1 MLHFR
6 GIMPLPM
13 LFSLLIGI
21 AVGFVL
27 AIPPGPIGVSVI
39 KIALN
44 NDKKGGILIGIG
56 ASLMD
61 VFYCLIA
68 MLFTTAVFGSLQYF
82 FDTYPFAMLLF
93 QGFCVAAMFIFGL
106 LQFKTPKYSSESSD
120 MANNAA
126 ISPLKRIM
134 DRLKQ
139 GGPFFL
145 GIAIA
150 LANIANPTFLP
161 SLAYTCMFVQ
171 HSNMIAI
178 SSLDSILFS
187 LGFGIGNFAW
197 MYLLL
202 RLLLHFK
209 ARFSAEFTLRIQRF
223 AGLTMI
229 GVGTYLG
236 YRVILFTKWP
246 EILRFIF

>member
-1 MLHFR
+1 M
-6 GIMPLPM
+6 I
-13 LFSLLIGI
+13 
-21 AVGFVL
+21 
-27 AIPPGPIGVSVI
+27 
-39 KIALN
+39 
-44 NDKKGGILIGIG
+44 
-56 ASLMD
+56 
-61 VFYCLIA
+61 YCLLA
-68 MLFTTAVFGSLQYF
+68 MLFTTAVFGSLQNF

-93 QGFCVAAMFIFGL
+93 QGVCIATMLIFGL
-106 LQFKTPKYSSESSD
+106 LQFKTPKYSSNSSD
-120 MANNAA
+120 MANSIDN
-126 ISPLKRIM
+126 SPLKRIM
-134 DRLKQ
+134 ERLKQ

-150 LANIANPTFLP
+150 LANMANPTFLP

-187 LGFGIGNFAW
+187 FGFGIGNFAW

-209 ARFSAEFTLRIQRF
+209 ARFSAEFTMRIQRF

-246 EILRFIF
+246 EILRLLF

>member
-1 MLHFR
+1 
-6 GIMPLPM
+6 MPM
-13 LFSLLIGI
+13 IISLLIGI

-27 AIPPGPIGVSVI
+27 AIPPGPVGVSVI
-39 KIALN
+39 RIALN
-44 NDKKGGILIGIG
+44 NDKRGGILISIG

-61 VFYCLIA
+61 VLYCLLA
-68 MLFTTAVFGSLQYF
+68 MLFTTAVFGSVQYF
-82 FDTYPFAMLLF
+82 FDEYPFAMLVF
-93 QGFCVAAMFIFGL
+93 QGCCVAAMLIFGL
-106 LQFKTPKYSSESSD
+106 LQFRTPKFISQTPE
-120 MANNAA
+120 MANKVT
-126 ISPLKRIM
+126 ISPLKRLM
-134 DRLKQ
+134 ERLKH

-171 HSNMIAI
+171 HSNMIAV
-178 SSLDSILFS
+178 SSLDSILYS
-187 LGFGIGNFAW
+187 IGFGIGNFAW
-197 MYLLL
+197 MYILL
-202 RLLLHFK
+202 RVLLHFK

>member
-1 MLHFR
+1 MLVT
-6 GIMPLPM
+6 
-13 LFSLLIGI
+13 LLIGI

-44 NDKKGGILIGIG
+44 NDKRGGILIGIG

-61 VFYCLIA
+61 MIYCLIA
-68 MLFTTAVFGSLQYF
+68 MLFTTAVFGSLQNF

-93 QGFCVAAMFIFGL
+93 QGICIAAMLIFGL
-106 LQFKTPKYSSESSD
+106 LQFKTPKYSSNSSD
-120 MANNAA
+120 MAISIDN
-126 ISPLKRIM
+126 SPLKRIM
-134 DRLKQ
+134 ERLKQ

-150 LANIANPTFLP
+150 LANMANPTFLP

-197 MYLLL
+197 MYLL
-202 RLLLHFK
+202 
-209 ARFSAEFTLRIQRF
+209 
-223 AGLTMI
+223 
-229 GVGTYLG
+229 
-236 YRVILFTKWP
+236 
-246 EILRFIF
+246 

>member
-1 MLHFR
+1 MSYVF
-6 GIMPLPM
+6 LPM
-13 LFSLLIGI
+13 IISLLIGI

-27 AIPPGPIGVSVI
+27 AIPPGPVGVSVI
-39 KIALN
+39 RIALN
-44 NDKKGGILIGIG
+44 NDNRSGILISIG

-61 VFYCLIA
+61 FFYCLLA
-68 MLFTTAVFGSLQYF
+68 MLFTTAVFGSVQYF
-82 FDTYPFAMLLF
+82 FDEYPFAMLLF
-93 QGFCVAAMFIFGL
+93 QGCCVAAMLMFGL
-106 LQFKTPKYSSESSD
+106 LQFRTPKFSSQTPE
-120 MANNAA
+120 MANKATV
-126 ISPLKRIM
+126 SPLKRLM
-134 DRLKQ
+134 ERSKN

-171 HSNMIAI
+171 HSNMIAV
-178 SSLDSILFS
+178 SPLDSVLYSI
-187 LGFGIGNFAW
+187 GFGIGNFAW
-197 MYLLL
+197 MYILL
-202 RLLLHFK
+202 RVLLHFK
-209 ARFSAEFTLRIQRF
+209 TRLSAEYTMRIQRF

>member
-1 MLHFR
+1 MLVT
-6 GIMPLPM
+6 
-13 LFSLLIGI
+13 LLIGI

-44 NDKKGGILIGIG
+44 NDKRGGILIGIG

-61 VFYCLIA
+61 MIYCLIA

-93 QGFCVAAMFIFGL
+93 QGFCIAAMLIFGL
-106 LQFKTPKYSSESSD
+106 LQFKTPKFSSTSPDLEK
-120 MANNAA
+120 NIGN
-126 ISPLKRIM
+126 SPLKRIM
-134 DRLKQ
+134 ERLKQ

-171 HSNMIAI
+171 HSNMIAV
-178 SSLDSILFS
+178 SSLDSVLFS

-202 RLLLHFK
+202 RVLLTF
-209 ARFSAEFTLRIQRF
+209 
-223 AGLTMI
+223 
-229 GVGTYLG
+229 
-236 YRVILFTKWP
+236 P
-246 EILRFIF
+246 